1 MKKSKLTLIL
11 SLGLINLLSELVL
24 RKTSDDNITNLKILK
39 IKNFFRKK
47 GRSRPTPH
55 YRWT

>member
-39 IKNFFRKK
+39 IEN
-47 GRSRPTPH
+47 SQN
-55 YRWT
+55 